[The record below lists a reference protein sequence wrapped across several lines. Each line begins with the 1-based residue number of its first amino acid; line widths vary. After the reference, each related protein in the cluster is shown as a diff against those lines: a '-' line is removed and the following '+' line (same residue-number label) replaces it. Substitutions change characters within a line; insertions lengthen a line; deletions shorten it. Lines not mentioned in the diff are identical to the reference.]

1 METFTVY
8 ILYSKSSGKLYYGQ
22 TNNLKDRLDRHAK
35 GEVPATKYG
44 RPWEL
49 LFHSSHSSRS
59 ESMRE
64 EKKWKNVHGQQ
75 KALLRIQKFTENG
88 IGNANNVLL
97 KTLVEQSNK

>member
-8 ILYSKSSGKLYYGQ
+8 ILYSKASDKLYYGQ
-22 TNNLKDRLDRHAK
+22 TNNIKDRLDRHSK

-49 LFHSSHSSRS
+49 LFQSTHSSRA

-64 EKKWKNVHGQQ
+64 EKKWKNVHSHS
-75 KALLRIQKFTENG
+75 KALLRIQKQSETG
-88 IGNANNVLL
+88 IGNVNAELLAQLINNL
-97 KTLVEQSNK
+97 